1 MADNARPDGDR
12 AVHVIQSR
20 KILVV
25 AGHAESSGGI
35 LNKHAGKIRT
45 VRIMAALTVVVG
57 DGGMNNLLILQRM
70 ATGTQI
76 ATGMREPEQVLFGIG
91 VFVAVQATD
100 VRRRVMTELTVDV
113 RVVAG
118 SIRTLVRPAPGS
130 VLGGGDG
137 SGDEGNRG
145 AQGKSPDE
153 KCGGK
158 RPAW

>member
-1 MADNARPDGDR
+1 MADNARPDGDG
-12 AVHVIQSR
+12 AMHIIQFR
-20 KILVV
+20 EILVV
-25 AGHAESSGGI
+25 AGQAEIPGR
-35 LNKHAGKIRT
+35 IRNQHVGMLRA
-45 VRIMAALTVVVG
+45 VRIMATQTVVVS
-57 DGGMNNLLILQRM
+57 DGGVNDLLMLQRV

-76 ATGMREPEQVLFGIG
+76 ATGMREPEQVLLGIG
-91 VFVAVQATD
+91 VFMAVQTTD